1 MDLVQTPREL
11 FEREL
16 RVETEE
22 LARFP
27 TEETD
32 ELAALYESRGLE
44 PAGARQLAESVI
56 AHRPLALDVMARTMR
71 LDGANADEQPARDQ
85 ASVIARL
92 AMAWSADL
100 VMVSGAGGVEPGLAQ
115 QIVESSSCPVLTVP
129 GPASVG
135 QASGSG
141 RRSPVSRA

>member
-71 LDGANADEQPARDQ
+71 LDGANADEQPARDLL
-85 ASVIARL
+85 IG
-92 AMAWSADL
+92 
-100 VMVSGAGGVEPGLAQ
+100 VSTCQEAQ
-115 QIVESSSCPVLTVP
+115 HLTLPDNSSSSSCST
-129 GPASVG
+129 
-135 QASGSG
+135 
-141 RRSPVSRA
+141 